1 MSGLFHD
8 WVWSVAC
15 AGAVCALCTWL
26 CPEGRV
32 KHVLQMACA
41 CVMVLAMYAPLR
53 ELDMDGYAGLLA
65 EYREDSRA
73 VISRSDA
80 MTERLN
86 RLVIEQEYRAYILDK
101 AQTMGEHLEDVSV
114 GVRWDDG
121 GFWVPWGAVY
131 SNAVSEDFR
140 DTVRNELGIP
150 KERQS
155 VRETDD

>member
-1 MSGLFHD
+1 
-8 WVWSVAC
+8 
-15 AGAVCALCTWL
+15 
-26 CPEGRV
+26 
-32 KHVLQMACA
+32 
-41 CVMVLAMYAPLR
+41 
-53 ELDMDGYAGLLA
+53 
-65 EYREDSRA
+65 
-73 VISRSDA
+73 

-155 VRETDD
+155 VRETDE